1 MAVIADVYADL
12 RVLGVEDGISAITG
26 SEIKLLPE
34 PRRHLRDVV
43 LAILAQKLSV
53 SINHGGGVVVEAGHL
68 LLIDLDHNHH
78 TVFSRQALHQPGAG
92 AILEPLPSPRPA
104 GVLARAARP
113 RTIT

>member
-68 LLIDLDHNHH
+68 LLIDRDHNHH
-78 TVFSRQALHQPGAG
+78 TVFSGQALHQPGG
-92 AILEPLPSPRPA
+92 GTIRDRLPPPPPPPLFSPPQN
-104 GVLARAARP
+104 P
-113 RTIT
+113 

>member
-1 MAVIADVYADL
+1 MSVIADVYADL
-12 RVLGVEDGISAITG
+12 RVLRVEDGISAISG

-68 LLIDLDHNHH
+68 LLIDRDHNHH
-78 TVFSRQALHQPGAG
+78 TVFSGQALHQPGG
-92 AILEPLPSPRPA
+92 GTIRDRRRS
-104 GVLARAARP
+104 ARTTRGFVRAQIRGGK
-113 RTIT
+113 